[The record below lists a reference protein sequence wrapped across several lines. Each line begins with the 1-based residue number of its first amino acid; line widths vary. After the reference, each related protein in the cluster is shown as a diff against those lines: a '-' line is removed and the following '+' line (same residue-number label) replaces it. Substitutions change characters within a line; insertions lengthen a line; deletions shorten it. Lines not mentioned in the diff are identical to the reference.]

1 MKAHRNLRSLK
12 VASVSPWSFYADGVK
27 RVQHAEAMTLHGVT
41 MRHPSGVEFD
51 RCRGHDDDGNPV
63 PCYTDPR
70 GKTRG
75 RERAVFAWF
84 DAESHTTTTPA
95 ELLTFGLPADA
106 VRVSFNPFTDAFFN
120 VAGVRIDRAATA
132 WLCADGTAWVVL

>member
-12 VASVSPWSFYADGVK
+12 VASVSPWSFYADGIK

-95 ELLTFGLPADA
+95 ELPAA
-106 VRVSFNPFTDAFFN
+106 TVRVRLNPFTDAFFHDDD
-120 VAGVRIDRAATA
+120 GIRIDSARTA
-132 WLCADGTAWVVL
+132 YLLPDGTALVVL